1 MAETAEIRG
10 LQFNIS
16 ANAEAGV
23 ESLEKVAEA
32 LTKMK
37 NALKGGMNMSNV
49 AKTSGAIRSLSAAL
63 ETIKPEHAQALNSL
77 SESINKLR
85 DLKGLNINGNL
96 ASRLQDLVAATKETE
111 NIDLDNFERY
121 VGLLE
126 RLSSIKGMGSFVRNA
141 KSAPQQETQSQNLPA
156 VYQGNLPS
164 LDVDQS
170 VVSELDNIIDAE
182 WSEVEAANEVRRSI
196 LEMFAAGVGAGF
208 ANLKKNLSDLHTWLG
223 NIAASFKRIM
233 FYRAIRFIIKQIT
246 GAFSEGISNMYQ
258 WANLVDNKFAK
269 SMDMLAT
276 SSLYLK
282 NSLGAMAAPLIN
294 ALAPVIDW
302 LIDKFVDLLNVINQV
317 FAVLSGATTWAKAI
331 KYPKKY
337 GDEVAKG
344 AGRATDALKK
354 LGLAQIDELT
364 ILERSRDT
372 GGSGG
377 GAGSGLDYS
386 KMFEERELDGWAKI
400 LSEIKGL
407 VYAIGAGLATWA
419 IARLFTDN
427 LKLVYG
433 LALAVA
439 GAVLYAFN
447 AFDAWQNGINW
458 GNLTGM
464 IAGTTLVALGLA
476 LAFGTT
482 AGAIGALLGGIGM
495 LIVGFHE
502 WFTTGELT
510 EQSFWLIE
518 AGIGAVT
525 LGLMGLLGPIGLVI
539 GAIAALALA
548 VYKNWDDIKGF
559 LHNAWEATK
568 RDVGKELEEIK
579 KKVGDGLDNIKK
591 LFDFEWSLPKIKLP
605 HFRASGSFGWSW
617 DGGINFP
624 SISVD
629 WYANGGFPD
638 MGELFIAR
646 EAGPELVGRM
656 GGSNA
661 VANNDQIVEGIA
673 QGVESA
679 NAEQNALLRQQN
691 ELLRRILAK
700 DMTISYRDIGKAS
713 VGYINDE
720 TERTGNSPILSY

>member
-23 ESLEKVAEA
+23 ESLEKVAGA
-32 LTKMK
+32 LEKMK
-37 NALKGGMNMSNV
+37 NALKGGINMSNV

-63 ETIKPEHAQALNSL
+63 ETIRPEHAEALNSL
-77 SESINKLR
+77 SESLSKLR
-85 DLKGLNINGNL
+85 DLKGININGNL
-96 ASRLQDLVAATKETE
+96 ASRLHDLAAATKETE

-121 VGLLE
+121 VSLLE
-126 RLSSIKGMGSFVRNA
+126 RLSNVKGMGSFVRNA
-141 KSAPQQETQSQNLPA
+141 KNVSETPAQQNLPA
-156 VYQGNLPS
+156 MAQPNLPS
-164 LDVDQS
+164 LDVDNS
-170 VVSELDNIIDAE
+170 VVDALDNIIDAE

-196 LEMFAAGVGAGF
+196 LDMFAAGVGAGF
-208 ANLKKNLSDLHTWLG
+208 ANLKKNLSDLHAWLG
-223 NIAASFKRIM
+223 NIAAAFKRIM
-233 FYRAIRFIIKQIT
+233 FYRAIRFIIKEIT
-246 GAFSEGISNMYQ
+246 SAFSEGISNLYQ
-258 WANLVDNKFAK
+258 WANLVDNRFAK
-269 SMDMLAT
+269 SMDTLAT

-282 NSLGAMAAPLIN
+282 NSLAAMAAPLIN
-294 ALAPVIDW
+294 ALAPAIDW
-302 LIDKFVDLLNVINQV
+302 LIDRFVDLLNVINQV
-317 FAVLSGATTWAKAI
+317 FAVLSGASTWTKAI
-331 KYPKKY
+331 KYPQKY
-337 GDEVAKG
+337 AEEVKKG
-344 AGRATDALKK
+344 AGKATDALKK

-364 ILERSRDT
+364 ILEKSRDT

-386 KMFEERELDGWAKI
+386 KMFEERDLEGWAKI
-400 LSEIKGL
+400 LSEMKGL

-439 GAVLYAFN
+439 GAVLFAFN

-482 AGAIGALLGGIGM
+482 AGAIGALIGGIGM

-518 AGIGAVT
+518 AGIGAVA
-525 LGLMGLLGPIGLVI
+525 LGLTGLLGPIGLVI
-539 GAIAALALA
+539 GAFAALAFA
-548 VYKNWDDIKGF
+548 VYKNWDDIKQF
-559 LHNAWEATK
+559 LHDAWEATK

-579 KKVGDGLDNIKK
+579 KKVGDGLDKIKK
-591 LFDFEWSLPKIKLP
+591 LFNFEWSLPKIKLP
-605 HFRASGSFGWSW
+605 HFRTSGSFGWSW
-617 DGGINFP
+617 DGGLTYP
-624 SISVD
+624 TISVD

-638 MGELFIAR
+638 IGELFVAR
-646 EAGPELVGRM
+646 ESGPELVGRM

-661 VANNDQIVEGIA
+661 VANNDQIIEGIA

-679 NAEQNALLRQQN
+679 NFEQNALLRQQN

-720 TERTGNSPILSY
+720 TERTGNSPIVSY

>member
-1 MAETAEIRG
+1 MAGTAEIRG

-16 ANAEAGV
+16 ANAETGV

-37 NALKGGMNMSNV
+37 NALKGGINMSNV
-49 AKTSGAIRSLSAAL
+49 SKTSGAIRSLSAAL
-63 ETIKPEHAQALNSL
+63 ETIKPEHAEALNSL
-77 SESINKLR
+77 SDSLNKLR
-85 DLKGLNINGNL
+85 DLKGIHINGNL
-96 ASRLQDLVAATKETE
+96 ASRLQDLVDATKATE
-111 NIDLDNFERY
+111 NIDMDNFERY
-121 VGLLE
+121 VSLLE
-126 RLSSIKGMGSFVRNA
+126 RLSNVKGMGSFVRNA
-141 KSAPQQETQSQNLPA
+141 KDVPQTPLQNPPVVAQSN
-156 VYQGNLPS
+156 NLPS
-164 LDVDQS
+164 LDVDTS
-170 VVSELDNIIDAE
+170 VVNELDNIIDAE
-182 WSEVEAANEVRRSI
+182 WSVVEASNEVKRSLADI
-196 LEMFAAGVGAGF
+196 FSARLQTAIEKTKAGLHGF
-208 ANLKKNLSDLHTWLG
+208 WKNLTGL
-223 NIAASFKRIM
+223 ASAFKRIA
-233 FYRAIRFIIKQIT
+233 FYRAIRFILKEIT
-246 GAFSEGISNMYQ
+246 GAFKEGIDNMYQ
-258 WANLVDNKFAK
+258 WSLLSGNIFAK
-269 SMDMLAT
+269 SMDRLAT

-282 NSLGAMAAPLIN
+282 NSLGAMTAPILN
-294 ALAPVIDW
+294 ALVPAIETLVDW
-302 LIDKFVDLLNVINQV
+302 LVAAINLFNQL
-317 FAVLSGATTWAKAI
+317 FAVLSGASTWTKAL
-331 KYPKKY
+331 KYPKQY
-337 GDEVAKG
+337 GEAVKAG
-344 AGRATDALKK
+344 AGKAEDAIKK

-364 ILERSRDT
+364 ILEKSSDT

-386 KMFEERELDGWAKI
+386 NMFEEMELSKWAKL
-400 LSEIKGL
+400 LSEVKGI
-407 VYAIGAGLATWA
+407 VWSIAAGFAAWK
-419 IARLFTDN
+419 IASMFTDS
-427 LKLVYG
+427 LKVIAG
-433 LALAVA
+433 VATAVA
-439 GAVLYAFN
+439 GAVLFAFN

-482 AGAIGALLGGIGM
+482 AGALGALVGGIGM
-495 LIVGFHE
+495 MIVGFHE
-502 WFTTGELT
+502 WFKTGELT

-525 LGLMGLLGPIGLVI
+525 LGLMGLLGPVGLVI

-568 RDVGKELEEIK
+568 RDVGKELDGIK
-579 KKVGDGLDNIKK
+579 KKIGDGLDRIKK

-605 HFRASGSFGWSW
+605 HFSASGGFGWSW
-617 DGGINFP
+617 NGGFTVP

-638 MGELFIAR
+638 MGELFVAR

-656 GGSNA
+656 GSSNA

-679 NAEQNALLRQQN
+679 NSEQNALLRQQN

-700 DMTISYRDIGKAS
+700 DMSISYRDIGKAS

-720 TERTGNSPILSY
+720 TERTGSSPIVSY